1 MKMAQWFVSTIETEV
16 FLSPSKIFGC
26 VLLIARIFFC
36 PNSIEAQGQ
45 PMSANL
51 PQSGVVLRDSPQS
64 LRFFDAT
71 GRKSAV
77 FGRQDG
83 QFEAWIYPI
92 KLLHNFRL
100 EFQQEG
106 QLEPVRGETLLRQV
120 ITRPES
126 TTLVYV
132 HPNFSVSEIIWA
144 PLNEPAVVIYF

>member
-1 MKMAQWFVSTIETEV
+1 MKLAQWFVSTLETEV
-16 FLSPSKIFGC
+16 SLSPSKLFVC
-26 VLLIARIFFC
+26 LFLIARIFFC
-36 PNSIEAQGQ
+36 PNSIAAQERR
-45 PMSANL
+45 L
-51 PQSGVVLRDSPQS
+51 PADLPESGVVLRDSPQP

-106 QLEPVRGETLLRQV
+106 QLEPIRGETLLRQV
-120 ITRPES
+120 VTRPES

-132 HPNFSVSEIIWA
+132 
-144 PLNEPAVVIYF
+144 